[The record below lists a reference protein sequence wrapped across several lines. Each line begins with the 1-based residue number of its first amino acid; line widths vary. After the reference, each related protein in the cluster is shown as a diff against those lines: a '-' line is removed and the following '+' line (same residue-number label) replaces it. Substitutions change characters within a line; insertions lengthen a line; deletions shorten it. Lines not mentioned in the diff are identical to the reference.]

1 MKKYFTVATVAKI
14 CLTVTLLI
22 GCKSAVAFSQ
32 SAEIPSTGL
41 SPTHLD
47 TTFIFTSPR
56 PLISD
61 GNIDFL
67 QKNVAG
73 FELLLSNFGV
83 GFGLFYD
90 RILSKEYKFSSEIFF
105 TGVKNTDELKFWNSY
120 FYDYRVPD
128 KVRRIYAIPLSVGM
142 RRYIDIG
149 MSESFRPFV
158 GVMAVPTLIWEM
170 PYNDH
175 WFSDVKYSQ
184 SHFRIGGGM
193 QIGADFGAVS
203 TSFLSIRMRYIHT
216 PFGGGGLESVRNS
229 PIKNFGGF
237 YISLAL
243 GGFF

>member
-1 MKKYFTVATVAKI
+1 MKIHLTVVAKAKIYLTVA
-14 CLTVTLLI
+14 LLI
-22 GCKSAVAFSQ
+22 GCKFTAFSL
-32 SAEIPSTGL
+32 SAETSSTGL

-47 TTFIFTSPR
+47 TTFIFTSPH
-56 PLISD
+56 PLICD
-61 GNIDFL
+61 GSSEFS

-90 RILSKEYKFSSEIFF
+90 RILSKEYKFSTELFF
-105 TGVKNTDELKFWNSY
+105 TGVKNTDELKYIDYY
-120 FYDYRVPD
+120 FYDYRVPN
-128 KVRRIYAIPLSVGM
+128 KIRRIYAIPLTVGIQ
-142 RRYIDIG
+142 RYIDIG
-149 MSESFRPFV
+149 MSKSFRPFFE
-158 GVMAVPTLIWEM
+158 VMAVPTLIWEM

-203 TSFLSIRMRYIHT
+203 TSFLSVRMRYIHT
-216 PFGGGGLESVRNS
+216 PFGGGGLESVINS